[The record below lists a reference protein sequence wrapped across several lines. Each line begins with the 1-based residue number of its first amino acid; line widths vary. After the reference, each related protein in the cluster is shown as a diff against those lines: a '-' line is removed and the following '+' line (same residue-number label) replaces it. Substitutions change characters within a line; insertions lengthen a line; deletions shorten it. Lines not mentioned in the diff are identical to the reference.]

1 MIEIEEENPGRKE
14 RKGPRA
20 GETEQGRIK
29 GVMSAAER
37 NK

>member
-1 MIEIEEENPGRKE
+1 MEENPGRKE

-29 GVMSAAER
+29 GGDVRCRE
-37 NK
+37 K